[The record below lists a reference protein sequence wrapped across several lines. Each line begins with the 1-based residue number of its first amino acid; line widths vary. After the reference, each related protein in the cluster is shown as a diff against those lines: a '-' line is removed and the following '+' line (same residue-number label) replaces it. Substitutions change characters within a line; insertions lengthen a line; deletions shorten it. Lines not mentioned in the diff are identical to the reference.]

1 MLRDLAQYLMEEK
14 ITIPCDTRRKTK
26 HMFFAQS
33 LIFSDICNASRSKNK
48 TKNVSPLKLLLEA
61 T

>member
-33 LIFSDICNASRSKNK
+33 LIFSGICNASREINTVFLSILQKC
-48 TKNVSPLKLLLEA
+48 LE
-61 T
+61 